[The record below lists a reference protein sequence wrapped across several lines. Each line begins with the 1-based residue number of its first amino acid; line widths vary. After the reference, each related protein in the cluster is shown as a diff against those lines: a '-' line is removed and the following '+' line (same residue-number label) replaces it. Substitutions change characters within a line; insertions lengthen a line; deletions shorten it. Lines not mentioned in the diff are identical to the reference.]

1 MLRQKPAQI
10 LPWTLLKEAT
20 IHFYCLFDESS
31 FSDICTITELKEP
44 NWFCEYMKNVRSSQP
59 CISMN
64 FVLNSVKHKFF
75 PVCIVNYVQVFW
87 FLTKW
92 TCFLLVYYASNSS
105 FEISGGSYNPSQ
117 NTLRLINKLDKCI
130 LSFMESL
137 ISLIKLVQM
146 S

>member
-1 MLRQKPAQI
+1 M
-10 LPWTLLKEAT
+10 KEAT

-31 FSDICTITELKEP
+31 FSDICTIIELKEP
-44 NWFCEYMKNVRSSQP
+44 NWFCEYMKTVRSSQLVFKW
-59 CISMN
+59 I
-64 FVLNSVKHKFF
+64 FVLNSIKHKFF

-92 TCFLLVYYASNSS
+92 TCFLLVYYVSNLS
-105 FEISGGSYNPSQ
+105 FEISGESYNPSQ

-137 ISLIKLVQM
+137 ISLIKHVQM